1 MTLELIKKITWN
13 LLGIFIYLCVG
24 IGAVV
29 SYNSWLLI
37 YQLTFF
43 MSNQKGKKIVM
54 IRVYIWVLLLL
65 AIAFIKYEWFKQFF
79 KEPL

>member
-1 MTLELIKKITWN
+1 
-13 LLGIFIYLCVG
+13 
-24 IGAVV
+24 
-29 SYNSWLLI
+29 
-37 YQLTFF
+37 

>member
-1 MTLELIKKITWN
+1 MESF
-13 LLGIFIYLCVG
+13 GYFYLSLCG
-24 IGAVV
+24 NRGRV